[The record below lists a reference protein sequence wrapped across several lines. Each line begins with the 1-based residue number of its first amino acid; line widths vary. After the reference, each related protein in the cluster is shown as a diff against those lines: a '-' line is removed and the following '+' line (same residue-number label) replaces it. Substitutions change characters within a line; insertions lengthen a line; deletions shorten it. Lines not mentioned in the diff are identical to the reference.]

1 MNFITKYLHNSL
13 NFCIFA
19 LQIDIATQRNATQRN
34 ATQRNATQRN
44 ATQRN
49 ATQRNATQRNAF
61 LML

>member
-1 MNFITKYLHNSL
+1 MKTHIENLHNSL
-13 NFCIFA
+13 NLCIFA
-19 LQIDIATQRNATQRN
+19 LQN

-61 LML
+61 LIP

>member
-1 MNFITKYLHNSL
+1 MNFIIKYLHNSL

-19 LQIDIATQRNATQRN
+19 LQIDMENATQRN

-49 ATQRNATQRNAF
+49 ATQRNATPF
-61 LML
+61 LCFN

>member
-19 LQIDIATQRNATQRN
+19 LQIDIEN